1 MMVMDISVKLNVSYP
16 AVQPASQA
24 PVSDKSVDK
33 PADVKSVERVAAP
46 EESKGSDLHKDDSHD
61 EAKVKAAAEDIQK
74 FFHSVKRNLEFSI
87 DEASGKVIVKVIASD
102 SGEVVRQI
110 PNAEILK
117 LADSLSDANSLL
129 FRARA

>member
-1 MMVMDISVKLNVSYP
+1 MVMDMSVKLNVTYP

-24 PVSDKSVDK
+24 LVPDASVDK
-33 PADVKSVERVAAP
+33 PADKASVERVVATA
-46 EESKGSDLHKDDSHD
+46 ESKGSGLHKDDSKD
-61 EAKVKAAAEDIQK
+61 DAKVKAAAEDIQK
-74 FFHSVKRNLEFSI
+74 FFHEVKRNLEFSI
-87 DEASGKVIVKVIASD
+87 DEDSGKVIVKVIASD

-129 FRARA
+129 FRAKA

>member
-1 MMVMDISVKLNVSYP
+1 MDMSVKLNLSYP
-16 AVQPASQA
+16 AVQPAGQA
-24 PVSDKSVDK
+24 SVVDK
-33 PADVKSVERVAAP
+33 PVDKPVDSSSVERVTAT
-46 EESKGSDLHKDDSHD
+46 EESKGPDLKKDDPQE

-87 DEASGKVIVKVIASD
+87 DEGSGKVIVKVIASD
-102 SGEVVRQI
+102 SGEVIRQI

>member
-1 MMVMDISVKLNVSYP
+1 MDMSIKLNVSYP

-24 PVSDKSVDK
+24 PVQDKSVDK
-33 PADVKSVERVAAP
+33 PADVKPVERVAAS
-46 EESKGSDLHKDDSHD
+46 EESKGSSLKKDDARD

-74 FFHSVKRNLEFSI
+74 FFNSVKRNLEFSI
-87 DEASGKVIVKVIASD
+87 DEESGKVIVKVIASD
-102 SGEVVRQI
+102 SGQVVRQI

>member
-1 MMVMDISVKLNVSYP
+1 MDMSVKLSLSYP
-16 AVQPASQA
+16 ATQPVASKVLEQ
-24 PVSDKSVDK
+24 PVDK
-33 PADVKSVERVAAP
+33 PVAERPVAASS
-46 EESKGSDLHKDDSHD
+46 ESKGSDLNKDNSQE

-87 DEASGKVIVKVIASD
+87 DEESGKVIVKVIASD

-117 LADSLSDANSLL
+117 LAESLSDANSLL
-129 FRARA
+129 FRAKA

>member
-1 MMVMDISVKLNVSYP
+1 MDMSVKLNVSYP
-16 AVQPASQA
+16 AAQSAAQSATPATSEQP
-24 PVSDKSVDK
+24 VDK
-33 PADVKSVERVAAP
+33 PVAERPVAAP
-46 EESKGSDLHKDDSHD
+46 TESNGSGLKKEDAQE

-102 SGEVVRQI
+102 SGEIVRQI

-117 LADSLSDANSLL
+117 LAESLSDANSLL
-129 FRARA
+129 FHARA